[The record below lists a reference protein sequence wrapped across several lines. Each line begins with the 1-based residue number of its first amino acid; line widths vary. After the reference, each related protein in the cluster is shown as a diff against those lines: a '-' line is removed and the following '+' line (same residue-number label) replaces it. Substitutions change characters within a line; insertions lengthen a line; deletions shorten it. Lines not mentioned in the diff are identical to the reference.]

1 MRPDEQ
7 SISQSVGT
15 ETLGRYRLLRL
26 LGRGGMGDVWLAE
39 DPRLRRQVAIKTLPV
54 HTQDDQEYLHR
65 FEREARAAAALNH
78 PHILPVHD
86 YGEERLANGQ
96 AISYLVMPYVPGGS
110 LSDCISWLANN
121 RQAMPQQEALHYLTQ
136 AAEAIDYAHAQG
148 VIHRDVK
155 PANML
160 LRNDGWLLLADFGI
174 ARMVS
179 EQNRLTQTG
188 VGFGTPE
195 YMAPEQAQG
204 RAEPASDNY
213 SLAVIAYQL
222 FTGRVPFKADTPY
235 VTTIQHIISPPPP
248 PRQINPALSPAI
260 ESILLQG
267 LAKNPAQR
275 LPSARAFVNALQQA
289 AAGAAYESTFFQQAP
304 AVPGFA
310 DPATTGANASNAPD
324 AQSIKQGITRR
335 NLLIG
340 ASATALVAGA
350 GLGTWAFVSHQRQQ
364 NPSQTRGNASTPRA
378 STTKSS
384 TAPDFILQGHNKDVT
399 TIAWSPSSSQINR
412 LISIDLDG
420 QALAWNIPT
429 PANQTQTLKP
439 IGLQNAGVA
448 DVTMLL
454 AWSPDGS
461 VVAIGNVR
469 SGTTNI
475 DLTHGYV
482 SFYKN
487 DMSGMAFN
495 MTAPIQLT
503 GSNVLNAM
511 SWFPG
516 HYLIIANNLST
527 ADSQLITQITL
538 FDPSRSTRPLN
549 TVTQPFYISVTR
561 AYPASVMVPSP
572 ADPSTLAIATTG
584 GASDTITLA
593 HVMPG
598 SKPTISLLPNQLQLF
613 GPSGVAWSSDGTF
626 LAAFCYDHTLN
637 SNSIFVWS
645 KLDNYSKVTPP
656 ALPNGNT
663 VDISALAWS
672 PTSNYLLAAGDVNGN
687 TYIWKY
693 YPGHELSSSASGN
706 RLPIRTLPGPK
717 NAKVTALAWSSDGNW
732 LAAGYND
739 LNDSIYIWN
748 SSSWS

>member
-7 SISQSVGT
+7 SISQPVGT
-15 ETLGRYRLLRL
+15 QTLGRYRLLRL
-26 LGRGGMGDVWLAE
+26 LGRGGMGEVWLGE
-39 DPRLRRQVAIKTLPV
+39 DPKLRRQVAIKTLPV
-54 HTQDDQEYLHR
+54 HTQGDQEYLQR
-65 FEREARAAAALNH
+65 FEREAHAAAALNH

-110 LSDCISWLANN
+110 LSDRISRVANN
-121 RQAMPQQEALHYLTQ
+121 RQAMPQQEALHYLSQ
-136 AAEAIDYAHAQG
+136 AAEAIDYAHTQG

-174 ARMVS
+174 ARMLG

-235 VTTIQHIISPPPP
+235 ATTIQHIISPPPP

-260 ESILLQG
+260 ETILLQG
-267 LAKNPAQR
+267 LAKNPEQR
-275 LPSARAFVNALQQA
+275 LPSARAFINALQQA
-289 AAGAAYESTFFQQAP
+289 AASAPYESTFFQQAP
-304 AVPGFA
+304 AVAGYA
-310 DPATTGANASNAPD
+310 DPAITGANALTPPNTP
-324 AQSIKQGITRR
+324 SINQGITRR

-340 ASATALVAGA
+340 VGAAALVAGA
-350 GLGTWAFVSHQRQQ
+350 GLGTWAFVSHQGQQ
-364 NPSQTRGNASTPRA
+364 NPSQTRGSASTSRT

-399 TIAWSPSSSQINR
+399 TIGWSPSSSQINR
-412 LISIDLDG
+412 LISIGLDG

-429 PANQTQTLKP
+429 PTNQTQTLKP
-439 IGLQNAGVA
+439 IGLQSPGVT

-461 VVAIGNVR
+461 AVAIGNVS
-469 SGTTNI
+469 SGSTNI

-495 MTAPIQLT
+495 LTAPVQLT

-516 HYLIIANNLST
+516 QYLIIANNLST
-527 ADSQLITQITL
+527 PDSQLITQFTL
-538 FDPSRSTRPLN
+538 FDPLHSTRPLN
-549 TVTQPFYISVTR
+549 TATRPFYISETR

-584 GASDTITLA
+584 GANDAITLA
-593 HVMPG
+593 HLTP
-598 SKPTISLLPNQLQLF
+598 SLKPTINLLTNQLQLF
-613 GPSGVAWSSDGTF
+613 GPSGAAWSSDGNF

-637 SNSIFVWS
+637 SSSIVVWS
-645 KLDNYSKVTPP
+645 KLDNYSKVNAPTL
-656 ALPNGNT
+656 ASGFT
-663 VDISALAWS
+663 VDLTALAWS

-687 TYIWKY
+687 IHIWKY
-693 YPGHELSSSASGN
+693 YPGPSASGN
-706 RLPIRTLPGPK
+706 RLPILTLAGPK
-717 NAKVTALAWSSDGNW
+717 NAKVTALAWSIDGNW

-748 SSSWS
+748 SSFWS